1 MNNRVFMWSCLVM
14 TFFVACQQAEVS
26 HPEAENLR
34 LSISASITN
43 QGQSPQS
50 RYAGSDPSHV
60 DFVEHDRIGV
70 FMDGEPAV
78 EWTYQKNS
86 TAELHWKS
94 AEWVYWPD
102 KDQPHTFHA
111 FYPYEADASL
121 TAVPM
126 PDLSE
131 QDGTW
136 ANICEFDFLVATAS
150 QSYGTNG
157 VVSFE
162 DDAAFTHVSSLLQ
175 LTFKGDG
182 DLSTAVL
189 NKITLEGADIVTPS
203 TYSFRAS
210 AGEAVQLKSSASA
223 DVLTIT
229 PSHTMNGADMQVYFI
244 LNEKEST
251 TGEVSLT
258 VEYTKDSK
266 VYVAHLDGLAGNAFV
281 GGTHQWYTLVIKDGA
296 LVISGAS
303 ISDWEGGES
312 LGDVE
317 INGEKKDA

>member
-1 MNNRVFMWSCLVM
+1 MWSCLAM
-14 TFFVACQQAEVS
+14 TFFVACQQAEVEY
-26 HPEAENLR
+26 PEAENLR
-34 LSISASITN
+34 MFLSASITN
-43 QGQSPQS
+43 QGKSLQS
-50 RYAGSDPSHV
+50 RYAGSDPNHV
-60 DFVEHDRIGV
+60 DFVENDRIGV
-70 FMDGEPAV
+70 FMDEEPAV

-86 TAELHWKS
+86 KAELVWKS

-102 KDQPHTFHA
+102 KDQLHTFHA
-111 FYPYEADASL
+111 FYPYEAAASV

-136 ANICEFDFLVATAS
+136 ANICQYDFLVATAR

-189 NKITLEGADIVTPS
+189 NKITLEGVDIVTPS

-210 AGEAVQLKSSASA
+210 VEEAVQLNPSVSA
-223 DVLTIT
+223 DVLTVT
-229 PSHTMNGADMQVYFI
+229 PSHIMDGKDMHVYFI

-251 TGEVSLT
+251 TGVVSLT

-266 VYVAHLDGLAGNAFV
+266 AYVAQLDGLAGNAFA
-281 GGTHQWYTLVIKDGA
+281 GGVHQWYTLVIKDGA
-296 LVISGAS
+296 LVVSGAS

-312 LGDVE
+312 LGDIE
-317 INGEKKDA
+317 INGEKKDE

>member
-1 MNNRVFMWSCLVM
+1 MNNSVFMWSCLAM
-14 TFFVACQQAEVS
+14 TFFVACQQTEVENM
-26 HPEAENLR
+26 EAEDLR
-34 LSISASITN
+34 MSVSASINN
-43 QGQSPQS
+43 QGESPKS
-50 RYAGSDPSHV
+50 RYAGSAPNDV
-60 DFVEHDRIGV
+60 DFVENDKIGI
-70 FMDGEPAV
+70 FMNEEPAMK
-78 EWTYQKNS
+78 WTYQKNS
-86 TAELHWKS
+86 KAELQWKS
-94 AEWVYWPD
+94 EEWVYWPD
-102 KDQPHTFHA
+102 KENPYTFYA
-111 FYPYEADASL
+111 FYPYHADASV
-121 TAVPM
+121 TSVPM

-136 ANICEFDFLVATAS
+136 TNICQFDFLVATTR

-175 LTFKGDG
+175 LTFKGNG

-189 NKITLEGADIVTPS
+189 NKITLEGTDIVTPS

-229 PSHTMNGADMQVYFI
+229 PLHTMNGQDWDVYFI

-251 TGEVSLT
+251 TGEVSLS

-266 VYVAHLDGLAGNAFV
+266 VYVAHMDGLAGNAFA
-281 GGTHQWYTLVIKDGA
+281 GGTHQCYTLVIKDGA
-296 LVISGAS
+296 LVITGAS

-312 LGDVE
+312 LGNVE